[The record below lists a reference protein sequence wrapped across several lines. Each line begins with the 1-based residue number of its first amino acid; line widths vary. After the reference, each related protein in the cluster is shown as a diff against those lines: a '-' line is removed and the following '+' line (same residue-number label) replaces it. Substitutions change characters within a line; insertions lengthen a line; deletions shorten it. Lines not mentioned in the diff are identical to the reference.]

1 MDSSDTDT
9 RVITAVLPSGMP
21 IKVEIAQP
29 GDDED
34 EMASVGLRDL
44 ELGKALD
51 SLGEIASLVV
61 EKLKAAKPTK
71 ATVQLGLAFSV
82 EAGKLTA
89 LWVGGQGNASLNVT
103 MEWSAPPVQPT
114 ETASL
119 TPVPPARAAINETDS
134 PLNGRSLTSFTAVL
148 LSAAA
153 YF

>member
-44 ELGKALD
+44 ELGNALD
-51 SLGEIASLVV
+51 SLGEIASLVI
-61 EKLKAAKPTK
+61 EKLEAAKPTK

-89 LWVGGQGNASLNVT
+89 LWIGGQGNASLNVT

-119 TPVPPARAAINETDS
+119 TPVPPA
-134 PLNGRSLTSFTAVL
+134 
-148 LSAAA
+148 
-153 YF
+153 